1 MSLILSFEIRDL
13 NALFHLT
20 TTHPIP
26 FKGRVTW
33 LKESVGMFVSC
44 HKLKLCDIFAQVTI

>member
-1 MSLILSFEIRDL
+1 MFLIISFEIRDL
-13 NALFHLT
+13 NGLFHLA

-44 HKLKLCDIFAQVTI
+44 HKLKSCDIFAQVTI